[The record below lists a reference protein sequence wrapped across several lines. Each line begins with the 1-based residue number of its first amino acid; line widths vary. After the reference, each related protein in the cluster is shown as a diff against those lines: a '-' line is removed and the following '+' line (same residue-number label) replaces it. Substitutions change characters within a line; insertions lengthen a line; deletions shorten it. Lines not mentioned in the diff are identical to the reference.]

1 MFKQLQQ
8 LDTAFRYVRGFTL
21 LIIAS
26 CMGLSAWVVWSAQQ
40 TSRQLQDKIYILSN
54 EKALEAVAETRQSNL
69 PVEARDHVRSFHEA
83 FFRLDPDE
91 KVIQQTIAKALYL
104 ADESA
109 KQQYDNLKEQGF
121 YRQLIAGN
129 ISQHIAIDSVLVQ
142 TEIPPYYFRCYAS
155 QQIIRTSSVLYR
167 KLITD
172 GYLRLVRRS
181 DHNPHGFL
189 IERWR
194 ILENPDIRRSAR

>member
-1 MFKQLQQ
+1 MFKQLQE
-8 LDTAFRYVRGFTL
+8 LDTAFRYVRGFSVV
-21 LIIAS
+21 LIIVSGSLA
-26 CMGLSAWVVWSAQQ
+26 AWVVWSTQQ
-40 TSRQLQDKIYILSN
+40 TTRQLQDKVYILSN
-54 EKALEAVAETRQSNL
+54 EKALEAVAGSRQANL

-83 FFRLDPDE
+83 FFSLDPDE
-91 KVIQQTIAKALYL
+91 KVIQQAVARALYL

-109 KQQYDNLKEQGF
+109 KRQYDNLREQGF

-129 ISQHIAIDSVLVQ
+129 ISQQIAFDSIQVE
-142 TEIPPYYFRCYAS
+142 TANPPYYFRCYAT
-155 QQIIRTSSVLYR
+155 QQIIRTSSIVHR
-167 KLITD
+167 KLVTD

-194 ILENPDIRRSAR
+194 ILENPDIRRSNR

>member
-21 LIIAS
+21 LIIVAS
-26 CMGLSAWVVWSAQQ
+26 MGLSAWVVYSAQQ

-54 EKALEAVAETRQSNL
+54 EKALEAVAGSRLANL

-83 FFRLDPDE
+83 FFSLDPDE

-109 KQQYDNLKEQGF
+109 KRQYDNLIEQGF

-129 ISQHIAIDSVLVQ
+129 ISQHISIDSVLVQ
-142 TEIPPYYFRCYAS
+142 TDMPPYYFQCYAS
-155 QQIIRTSSVLYR
+155 QQIIRTSSVLHR
-167 KLITD
+167 KLLTD

-194 ILENPDIRRSAR
+194 ILENPDIRRIAR